1 MLVKDI
7 TTAAEFEELKALKS
21 AGKINH
27 EDVKLLEKSALNQ
40 AYHSLVHAAYNNEI
54 ISTLHPEKSDINA
67 IISRDFMDEALTRLN
82 MSPAVFSE
90 LKGHYISVCGAGYI
104 FDMPA
109 PILTEAEHNRL
120 EYLNFDLGIAV

>member
-1 MLVKDI
+1 MLLKDI
-7 TTAAEFEELKALKS
+7 TTAAEFEELKSLKRT
-21 AGKINH
+21 GKINLD
-27 EDVKLLEKSALNQ
+27 DVKLLEKSILNQ
-40 AYHSLVHAAYNNEI
+40 AYNSLVHTAYSNGI
-54 ISTLHPEKSDINA
+54 TSTMHPEKSDSNT
-67 IISRDFMDEALTRLN
+67 IISRDFMDMALTRLN